1 MGSIS
6 LASDSV
12 SYNITNL
19 QQLMQYQVSLSA
31 YIDGNITGPPAIV
44 YVNTSICKTHYFILI
59 LIYHTHLCLAD
70 APTITRLIAYSATVI
85 GIEWTSPATSQTVIG
100 YNIYVSGNGAPQDS
114 IRFNGSTNSFNVT
127 NLQPSSNYTI
137 TISAVS
143 VDGEE
148 GSVSVSMTVRT
159 LDVSCDPPCP
169 FGGECV
175 AAPNTCDCSSIINTG
190 ECMV

>member
-1 MGSIS
+1 MIS
-6 LASDSV
+6 QCLLTLLSTSLDHVLLLVLTPYQHVRSTQIISSYLCTLLSV
-12 SYNITNL
+12 
-19 QQLMQYQVSLSA
+19 A
-31 YIDGNITGPPAIV
+31 AI
-44 YVNTSICKTHYFILI
+44 
-59 LIYHTHLCLAD
+59 
-70 APTITRLIAYSATVI
+70 PTITRVVAYNSTVI
-85 GIEWTSPATSQTVIG
+85 GIEWTSPSSNQTVIG

-137 TISAVS
+137 TISAVF

-175 AAPNTCDCSSIINTG
+175 ATPDTCDCSSITNTG
-190 ECMV
+190 KKVFKCLM